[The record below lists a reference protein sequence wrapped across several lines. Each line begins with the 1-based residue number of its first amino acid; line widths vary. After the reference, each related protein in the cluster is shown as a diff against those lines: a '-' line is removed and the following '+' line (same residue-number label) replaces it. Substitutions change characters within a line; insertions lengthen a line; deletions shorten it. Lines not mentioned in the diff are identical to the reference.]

1 MSNRGG
7 DTDGPSSAAS
17 AGSSR
22 HAVGSPI
29 RQRVLI
35 GHVSPDGPGAR
46 PPSANASELVTWL
59 RILRQHARLILGVS
73 LIVTA
78 AVAVGTLTRSPVY
91 RASATLEIR
100 RQAAEVVPVE
110 SFSQFE
116 RISDQ
121 YLQTQYAVLRGPALV
136 RRAVSGNDFAAR
148 LWDAAGEEPEP
159 GTSSEMQTAA
169 VVAMVQEGLAVTPV
183 AGSRLVRVSF
193 ESADAS
199 LATDLVNGIVA
210 AYLAGREDAGSASLA
225 RLGQQTDSVRESVLA
240 AEAHL
245 QQFVRDNGL
254 GSVVGPNQGETV
266 PQERLRRLQQ
276 ELTEVEAAAYHA
288 ESRASTAST
297 DPIALASSE
306 LLTTLRT
313 RVAELEGD
321 YARLRATF
329 TDSFPRTRQVSRELE
344 QLRSMLSLEERRI
357 VTTLEGDHRATLRRR
372 ELLQAAVNDQREVM
386 DRLTGTLAEYE
397 RLRRD
402 LNTQEQLYATL
413 QQKQKEAGISAALSA
428 MDVTVLDAA
437 TPPLAPVRPLPRRD
451 IPLGAFAGLI
461 LGVGVAVLRH
471 LTDRSIR
478 TARDM
483 QQVSAVPV
491 LAMIPAES
499 PRARLPASGSRSRQ
513 QWHRID
519 RPQIPFSALD
529 EAFSGLR
536 TSMLHAANSEG
547 RRTLLITS
555 SQPAEGKTTV
565 STNLAISLARL
576 GRRVLLIDAD
586 LRRPSLHRVFA
597 MGTRHGLAD
606 YMEGE
611 GDWRGFVQSDVT
623 AGLDVL
629 TAGLARGNPADGL
642 SSERISHLLEDAQHT
657 YDYVL
662 LDAPAL
668 FISAPDARI
677 LAHIVDGVILVV
689 RSGVATR
696 EIVQQLVGEVD
707 NLIGVVLNEMDPKL
721 LPAYYR
727 DYSQPPAVHP
737 RSADRPVVPA

>member
-1 MSNRGG
+1 
-7 DTDGPSSAAS
+7 
-17 AGSSR
+17 
-22 HAVGSPI
+22 V
-29 RQRVLI
+29 V
-35 GHVSPDGPGAR
+35 
-46 PPSANASELVTWL
+46 WL
-59 RILRQHARLILGVS
+59 RILREHARLILGVS
-73 LIVTA
+73 VIVTA

-136 RRAVSGNDFAAR
+136 RHAVSGNGLATR
-148 LWDAAGEEPEP
+148 LWDASDEQPEP
-159 GTSSEMQTAA
+159 GTSTEMQTAA
-169 VVAMVQEGLAVTPV
+169 LVAMVQEGLAVTPV

-193 ESADAS
+193 ESPDPS

-210 AYLAGREDAGSASLA
+210 AYLAGREEAGTASLA
-225 RLGQQTDSVRESVLA
+225 RLGQQTDSVRGNVLA
-240 AEAHL
+240 AEAQL
-245 QQFVRDNGL
+245 QQFVRDNAL

-276 ELTEVEAAAYHA
+276 ELTEVEAAAYNA
-288 ESRASTAST
+288 ESRATTASN

-306 LLTTLRT
+306 LLTTLRS

-344 QLRSMLSLEERRI
+344 QLRSMLSQEEQRI

-372 ELLQAAVNDQREVM
+372 ELLQAAVDEQRDVM
-386 DRLTGTLAEYE
+386 DRLAGTLAAYE

-402 LNTQEQLYATL
+402 LDTQEQLYATL
-413 QQKQKEAGISAALSA
+413 QLKQKEAGISAALSA

-461 LGVGVAVLRH
+461 LGLGVAVLRH

-478 TARDM
+478 TAQDM
-483 QQVSAVPV
+483 QQMSAVPV

-499 PRARLPASGSRSRQ
+499 PRQRLPASGSRSRQ

-519 RPQIPFSALD
+519 RPQVAYSALD

-536 TSMLHAANSEG
+536 TSMLHAANSDG

-611 GDWRGFVQSDVT
+611 GDWRSFVQSDVT

-642 SSERISHLLEDAQHT
+642 SSGRISQLLEEAQDT

-696 EIVQQLVGEVD
+696 EVVQQLIGEVD
-707 NLIGVVLNEMDPKL
+707 NLIGVVLNEMDPRL

-727 DYSQPPAVHP
+727 DYSQPGAAHSQ
-737 RSADRPVVPA
+737 SAGRPLVRT